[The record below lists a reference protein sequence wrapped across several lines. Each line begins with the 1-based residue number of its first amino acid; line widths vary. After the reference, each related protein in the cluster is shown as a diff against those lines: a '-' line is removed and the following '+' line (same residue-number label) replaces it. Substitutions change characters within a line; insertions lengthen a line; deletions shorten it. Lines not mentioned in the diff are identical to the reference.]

1 MNPRPLL
8 VAGALLLLSG
18 PAGAAKV
25 DPKARSVSSSRQF
38 VVYCEDIALRGRVA
52 GFVEDVKAD
61 ALQLIGQT
69 TDNWKIPI
77 VITLS
82 PARGPVQAPVRVQML
97 ATPEGSK
104 IEITAELG
112 PEPAGVHLQKQILRA
127 VFLEFAW
134 RDRPP
139 VKAGER
145 YLEAPWWLVEGAI
158 QTLRRRDLGVDS
170 DLFRRL
176 TESSKLPPLDELLR
190 ARASD
195 RGATAEAIDG
205 AFAMALLQALLE
217 QPNGKANLSRLLR
230 RWPDNGDH
238 PVAALSKDFPSLA
251 GSDGTLE
258 KWWTLNLA
266 RFAASERYRGLTAA
280 ATDKE
285 LSALLQFNLAVDAA
299 GTRKTFNLSEYEKF
313 AALPATRP
321 VLAEKQKALAGLS
334 TQAHALFRPVL
345 TDYQEI
351 LTLLSKGKTRG
362 LPERLAALER
372 YRSGVLLH
380 MGEIA
385 DYLNWYEAT
394 QLGTRTNAFDSYL
407 KAANALSN
415 LDGPRS
421 DAIAHYLDQL
431 QAEF

>member
-8 VAGALLLLSG
+8 VAGALLLLGG
-18 PAGAAKV
+18 PAGAAAV
-25 DPKARSVSSSRQF
+25 DPKARSISSSRQF

-61 ALQLIGQT
+61 ALQLLGQS
-69 TDNWKIPI
+69 TDAWKIPI
-77 VITLS
+77 VITLL
-82 PARGPVQAPVRVQML
+82 PARGSMQAPVRVQML
-97 ATPEGSK
+97 STPEGSK

-112 PEPAGVHLQKQILRA
+112 AEPAAVHLQKQILRA

-134 RDRPP
+134 RERPP
-139 VKAGER
+139 IKGGER

-176 TESSKLPPLDELLR
+176 TESSKLPPIDELLKPR
-190 ARASD
+190 TAE

-205 AFAMALLQALLE
+205 AFAMALLQALME

-230 RWPDNGDH
+230 HWPDHGED
-238 PVAALSKDFPSLA
+238 PVAALGKDFPGLA
-251 GSDGTLE
+251 GPEGALE

-266 RFAASERYRGLTAA
+266 RFAAAERYRGLTAA

-285 LSALLQFNLAVDAA
+285 LGALLEFNLAVDAA
-299 GTRKTFNLSEYEKF
+299 GTRKTFRISDYERF
-313 AALPATRP
+313 ASLPSARP
-321 VLAEKQKALAGLS
+321 ALAEKQKALATLG

-345 TDYQEI
+345 SDYQEI
-351 LTLLSKGKTRG
+351 LTQLSKGKTRG
-362 LPERLAALER
+362 LSERLAALER
-372 YRSGVLLH
+372 YRSAVLLH
-380 MGEIA
+380 MGDIA

-421 DAIAHYLDQL
+421 EAIAHYLDQL